1 MRLRWMIAF
10 AGAAVLGKFFAQSD
24 DAEQKNSQ
32 TGGQN
37 DLCRFDRSVG
47 TIWQALAIRG
57 WLRS

>member
-1 MRLRWMIAF
+1 MIAF

-32 TGGQN
+32 TGGQK
-37 DLCRFDRSVG
+37 RSVPIDRSVG
-47 TIWQALAIRG
+47 TIWQALAIRC